1 MLEESESHTVYDVVH
16 AGEQYQ
22 IELIFAPGREETLM
36 VIASKL
42 AGVANPEIKSLAL
55 DFTNF
60 AFGID
65 HTFWLFVIEN
75 AVVQVSSEGADIAPI
90 SRRLAE
96 ALAVRQ

>member
-1 MLEESESHTVYDVVH
+1 MP
-16 AGEQYQ
+16 
-22 IELIFAPGREETLM
+22 PGREETLM

-75 AVVQVSSEGADIAPI
+75 AVVQVSVKAQTLNLFQDVLPKHWLCVNKQIVP
-90 SRRLAE
+90 R
-96 ALAVRQ
+96 